1 MIHDM
6 ALMIREY
13 TGDKFIKTNE
23 IKTPLNLTEAT
34 IETNVSDEAIDPN
47 SLMVEIEGI
56 HAYPHAT
63 RNFTRYMPKCL
74 KNSISLWT
82 TPYRRPLIKHHN
94 EENGEIIGRIC
105 AAEYKTSKT
114 LSGTPA
120 LVFTVNV
127 PGEEAKKDVK
137 NGILSTASI
146 GVMAYDVRCSICGT
160 HLEDGD
166 ECEHERGRE
175 YTVNGKKEVCY
186 WDVYSMEPKELSY
199 VIVPSDIYAKNTK
212 IYPATNSRNKPIIKE
227 CLNNKGVKKMPNNDD
242 LEKEL
247 KEAKDKIAK
256 LEQDIKDLT
265 EDKTNSEN
273 KISELT
279 ETNSKLAKQVAD
291 LNEAKNKLEEE
302 KLEEAQLRE
311 GVENALAEAKKETR
325 EYMVHTLQA
334 MRQAIGK
341 EALADEMI
349 KNRTV
354 DSIKDSICDLKEEFN
369 FKTSKKNPV
378 NSLPNP
384 DNLKNPTLANNKPVK
399 EKKEKQNSNIDL
411 EEGLKNIVGS
421 LFNTHLR

>member
-1 MIHDM
+1 M

-23 IKTPLNLTEAT
+23 IKTPLSLTEAT

-369 FKTSKKNPV
+369 LKTSKKNPV

-421 LFNTHLR
+421 LFNAHLR

>member
-1 MIHDM
+1 M

-23 IKTPLNLTEAT
+23 IKAPLNLTEAT

-120 LVFTVNV
+120 LVFTVNI

-146 GVMAYDVRCSICGT
+146 GAMAYDVRCSICGT

-175 YTVNGKKEVCY
+175 YTVNGKKEICY
-186 WDVYSMEPKELSY
+186 WDVYSIEPKELSY

-302 KLEEAQLRE
+302 KQEELHLRE

-369 FKTSKKNPV
+369 LKTSKKNPV

-421 LFNTHLR
+421 LFNAHLR

>member
-1 MIHDM
+1 M

-146 GVMAYDVRCSICGT
+146 GVIAYDVRCSICGT

-369 FKTSKKNPV
+369 LKTSKKNPV

>member
-1 MIHDM
+1 M

-23 IKTPLNLTEAT
+23 IKAPLNLTEAT

-120 LVFTVNV
+120 LVFTVNI

-146 GVMAYDVRCSICGT
+146 GAMAYDVRCSICGT

-175 YTVNGKKEVCY
+175 YTVNGKKEICY
-186 WDVYSMEPKELSY
+186 WDVYSIEPKELSY

-265 EDKTNSEN
+265 EAKTNSED

-302 KLEEAQLRE
+302 KQEELHLRE

-341 EALADEMI
+341 EALADEII

-369 FKTSKKNPV
+369 LKTSKKNPV

-421 LFNTHLR
+421 LFNAHLR

>member
-1 MIHDM
+1 M

-23 IKTPLNLTEAT
+23 IKTPLNLIEAT
-34 IETNVSDEAIDPN
+34 IETNTTDEAIDPN

-94 EENGEIIGRIC
+94 EENGEIIGRVC

-199 VIVPSDIYAKNTK
+199 VIVPSDIYAKNIK

-227 CLNNKGVKKMPNNDD
+227 SLNNKGVKKMPNNDD

-265 EDKTNSEN
+265 ETKTNSEN

-302 KLEEAQLRE
+302 KQEEIQLRE

-369 FKTSKKNPV
+369 LKTSKKNPV

>member
-1 MIHDM
+1 M

-186 WDVYSMEPKELSY
+186 WDVYSIEPKELSY

-302 KLEEAQLRE
+302 KQEELHLRE

-369 FKTSKKNPV
+369 LKTSKKNPV
-378 NSLPNP
+378 NSLPNS

>member
-1 MIHDM
+1 M

-23 IKTPLNLTEAT
+23 IKAPLNLTEAT

-186 WDVYSMEPKELSY
+186 WDVYSIEPKELSY

-369 FKTSKKNPV
+369 LKTSKKNPV
-378 NSLPNP
+378 NSLPNS

-421 LFNTHLR
+421 LFNAHLR

>member
-1 MIHDM
+1 M

-23 IKTPLNLTEAT
+23 IKAPLNLTEAT

-120 LVFTVNV
+120 LVFTVNI

-146 GVMAYDVRCSICGT
+146 GAMAYDVRCSICGT

-175 YTVNGKKEVCY
+175 YTVNGKKEICY
-186 WDVYSMEPKELSY
+186 WDVYSIEPKELSY

-265 EDKTNSEN
+265 EAKTNSED

-302 KLEEAQLRE
+302 KQEELHLRE

-369 FKTSKKNPV
+369 LKTSKKNPV

-421 LFNTHLR
+421 LFNAHLR

>member
-1 MIHDM
+1 M

-23 IKTPLNLTEAT
+23 IKTPLSLTEAT

-369 FKTSKKNPV
+369 LKTSKKNPV

>member
-1 MIHDM
+1 M

-23 IKTPLNLTEAT
+23 IKTPLSLTEAT

-369 FKTSKKNPV
+369 LKTSKKNPV

-384 DNLKNPTLANNKPVK
+384 DNLKNPTLANNKPGK

>member
-1 MIHDM
+1 M

-82 TPYRRPLIKHHN
+82 IPYRRPLIKHHN

-120 LVFTVNV
+120 LAFTVNV

-175 YTVNGKKEVCY
+175 YTVNGKKEICY
-186 WDVYSMEPKELSY
+186 WDVYSIEPKELSY

-265 EDKTNSEN
+265 EAKTNSED

-302 KLEEAQLRE
+302 KQEELHLRE

-369 FKTSKKNPV
+369 LKTSEKNPI

-421 LFNTHLR
+421 LFNAHLR

>member
-1 MIHDM
+1 M

-82 TPYRRPLIKHHN
+82 IPYRRPLIKHHN

-369 FKTSKKNPV
+369 LKTSKKNPV

-421 LFNTHLR
+421 LFNAHLR

>member
-1 MIHDM
+1 M

-227 CLNNKGVKKMPNNDD
+227 CLNNKGVKKMPNNND

-369 FKTSKKNPV
+369 LKTSKKNPV

>member
-1 MIHDM
+1 M

-23 IKTPLNLTEAT
+23 IKAPLSLTEAA

-120 LVFTVNV
+120 LVFTVNI

-175 YTVNGKKEVCY
+175 YTVNGKKEICY
-186 WDVYSMEPKELSY
+186 WDVHSIEPKELSY
-199 VIVPSDIYAKNTK
+199 VIVPSDIYAKNIK

-227 CLNNKGVKKMPNNDD
+227 SLNNKGVKMMPNNDD
-242 LEKEL
+242 NLEKEL
-247 KEAKDKIAK
+247 KEAKDKIVK

-265 EDKTNSEN
+265 EAKTNSED

-302 KLEEAQLRE
+302 KQEELHLRE

-369 FKTSKKNPV
+369 LKTSKKNPV

-421 LFNTHLR
+421 LFNAHLR

>member
-1 MIHDM
+1 M

-23 IKTPLNLTEAT
+23 TKTPLNLIEAT
-34 IETNVSDEAIDPN
+34 IETNVNDEAIDPN

-94 EENGEIIGRIC
+94 EENGEIIGRVC

-175 YTVNGKKEVCY
+175 YTINGKKEICY

-199 VIVPSDIYAKNTK
+199 VIVPSDIYAKNIK
-212 IYPATNSRNKPIIKE
+212 IYSATNSRNKPIIKE
-227 CLNNKGVKKMPNNDD
+227 SFNNKGVKDMAANND
-242 LEKEL
+242 LENQL
-247 KEAKDKIAK
+247 QEAKDKITK
-256 LEQDIKDLT
+256 LEKDIENLK
-265 EDKTNSEN
+265 EENQNSEN

-291 LNEAKNKLEEE
+291 LNEAKTQLEET
-302 KLEEAQLRE
+302 KQEEIKLRE
-311 GVENALAEAKKETR
+311 GVENALAEAKKETK
-325 EYMVHTLQA
+325 EYMINTLQA
-334 MRQAIGK
+334 MRKAIGK
-341 EALADEMI
+341 EALTDETI

-369 FKTSKKNPV
+369 FKTSKKNPI
-378 NSLPNP
+378 NNLPNP
-384 DNLKNPTLANNKPVK
+384 EDLKNPTLANNKQVK
-399 EKKEKQNSNIDL
+399 EKKEKEHSNIDL
-411 EEGLKNIVGS
+411 EEGLKNIVGN
-421 LFNTHLR
+421 LFNTHFR

>member
-1 MIHDM
+1 M

-23 IKTPLNLTEAT
+23 IKTPLSLTEAT

-199 VIVPSDIYAKNTK
+199 VIVPSDIYAKNIK

-369 FKTSKKNPV
+369 LKTSKKNPV

>member
-1 MIHDM
+1 M

-369 FKTSKKNPV
+369 LKISKKNPV